1 MGSSVILPPPGQPTE
16 GPDVHFVS
24 AALPNVVSFGIDRV
38 EPPSSLYVQKDD
50 VLLIGFNTLLAAGDT
65 VTFLVRLLLATP
77 DVSGQPDNPPPAP
90 ILQPGGKFTQTVKL
104 MNTALS
110 SVAAGAK
117 TLRVPMAEG
126 YLLSATGQSTN
137 GVTRGQTAVFAWLVR
152 GAGPI
157 GPTAQVLFQDYS
169 SNGNIPSW
177 PGGRN
182 LGPLEGP
189 GWISSVQQAN
199 PAAGADWI
207 MTVPAGERRRLITM
221 NADLAV
227 ANSGAAR
234 PVEIIV
240 DDGANVV
247 ARMAVNVAAAI
258 NATTHVNFSNAGTP
272 STLIASDVY
281 AQQPSAIY
289 LEPGMRVRSVTTN
302 IVAGDQWSNIWFL
315 FERWVD
321 G

>member
-1 MGSSVILPPPGQPTE
+1 VGSSVILPPPGQPVQ
-16 GPDVHFVS
+16 GPDPSFHT
-24 AALPNVVSFGIDRV
+24 ATTPNIVSFGLERIG
-38 EPPSSLYVQKDD
+38 PPSPLYVQRDD
-50 VLLIGFNTLLAAGDT
+50 VLLVGFNTLLAGGDT
-65 VTFLVRLLLATP
+65 LTILGRLLLAAP
-77 DVSGQPDNPPPAP
+77 DVSGQPDIPPPSAIP
-90 ILQPGGKFTQTVKL
+90 PPGGKITQTIKAI
-104 MNTALS
+104 NTSLTRAS
-110 SVAAGAK
+110 AGVV
-117 TLRVPMAEG
+117 TQRVPLAEG
-126 YLLSATGQSTN
+126 YLLSLSGQSTN
-137 GVTRGQTAVFAWLVR
+137 GVTRGQTIAFAWLVR
-152 GAGPI
+152 GVGPI
-157 GPTAQVLFQDYS
+157 GPTSQVLFQDYS

-247 ARMAVNVAAAI
+247 ARMSTNTAAPI
-258 NATTHVNFSNAGTP
+258 NATAHINFSNSGTP
-272 STLIASDVY
+272 SVSITSDLY
-281 AQQPSAIY
+281 SQQPSAIY
-289 LEPGMRVRSVTTN
+289 LEPGMRVRSITTN